1 MKRSELT
8 VKAMEERGFIP
19 TDSNDLRLK
28 DIVFNIQENE
38 YWVKLRMTDSGE
50 TYSDTEYTM
59 CSTYKVYYKKEY
71 LEVLDAFSKKWY
83 KVAYRWVKTCK
94 KCIYAD

>member
-8 VKAMEERGFIP
+8 IKAMEERGFIP
-19 TDSNDLRLK
+19 TDRDDLRIK

-50 TYSDTEYTM
+50 TCSKDQYGM
-59 CSTYKVYYKKEY
+59 CSTYRVYYKKEY
-71 LEVLDAFSKKWY
+71 LEVFDASANHWRRI
-83 KVAYRWVKTCK
+83 AYRWVETWR